1 MPYNRRNKNR
11 NKSRRTRKRTGGVGR
26 IRAALGNT
34 WNATKKQ
41 ISHRRDQVV
50 NTGHNIARK
59 VKDTG
64 HNIARKVKD
73 TGRRA
78 IAAAKRTKEKAINAT
93 TNKIDEMNYN
103 IDPHPTLSEITHHD
117 ISTAHHKID
126 HTLGAPIHGLSP
138 QSSHGFVATGGRR
151 KVRRT
156 LSLRKRRSPRNCQ
169 KLKYRASPKTRRT
182 RRVKKRKKRRRR
194 RKTRRRK
201 TRRRKTRR
209 RKTRR

>member
-1 MPYNRRNKNR
+1 MPYNRRNRK
-11 NKSRRTRKRTGGVGR
+11 KSRRTRKRTGGVGR
-26 IRAALGNT
+26 ISAALGNT

-64 HNIARKVKD
+64 HNIARNVKD

-117 ISTAHHKID
+117 ISTARHGINHA
-126 HTLGAPIHGLSP
+126 LGPPVHSLSS
-138 QSSHGFVATGGRR
+138 QSSQKFVATGGRR

-156 LSLRKRRSPRNCQ
+156 LSLRKRRSPRNRR

-201 TRRRKTRR
+201 TRR
-209 RKTRR
+209 

>member
-1 MPYNRRNKNR
+1 MPYNRRNRK
-11 NKSRRTRKRTGGVGR
+11 KSRRTRKRTGGVGR
-26 IRAALGNT
+26 ISAALGNT

-59 VKDTG
+59 IK
-64 HNIARKVKD
+64 N

-117 ISTAHHKID
+117 ISTARHEINHA
-126 HTLGAPIHGLSP
+126 LGPPVNGLSS
-138 QSSHGFVATGGRR
+138 QSSNGFVATGGRR

-194 RKTRRRK
+194 HRRK

-209 RKTRR
+209 RKTKR